1 MQISIIVPTYKPQ
14 DYLWQCLDSLAA
26 QTIDKGLWELIV
38 VLNGCAE
45 PWLSQIKAYQANHPQ
60 LPMRV
65 LQTDEPGV
73 SNARNIGMDAA
84 KGDYIGFIDD
94 DDYVSPTYLEELT
107 KIATPDTVAASY
119 TIGFS
124 DTQAY
129 IPYYLEKEY
138 IRCAD
143 RGKQSFYKAK
153 KYFGGPC
160 MKLIH
165 RDMIGEQRFDT
176 RFKNGEDSLFMFA
189 ISDKIR
195 NVQFTSTQAIYYRR
209 FRTGSASHTMSWTQ
223 NIQNC
228 TRLIGLYTRIYMRG
242 KGYNISFY
250 FTRVLA
256 AIHTIISK

>member
-1 MQISIIVPTYKPQ
+1 MISIIVPTYQPK
-14 DYLWQCLDSLAA
+14 DYLLQCLDSLAA
-26 QTIDKGLWELIV
+26 QTLDKDLWELIV

-45 PWLSQIKAYQANHPQ
+45 PWLSQIKAYQENHPQ
-60 LPMRV
+60 LPMQV

-73 SNARNIGMDAA
+73 SNARNMGIDAA
-84 KGDYIGFIDD
+84 KGEYIGFIDD
-94 DDYVSPTYLEELT
+94 DDYVSPTYLEELA
-107 KIATPDTVAASY
+107 KIATPDTIAASY
-119 TIGFS
+119 TIAFD

-143 RGKQSFYKAK
+143 KGKQSFYKAK

-195 NVQFTSTQAIYYRR
+195 YVHFTSTKAVYYRR
-209 FRTGSASHTMSWTQ
+209 FRTGSATTS
-223 NIQNC
+223 
-228 TRLIGLYTRIYMRG
+228 YTRRQAIKNG
-242 KGYNISFY
+242 KQLIRQYKRLFRKGDYNKWFY
-250 FTRVLA
+250 LTRILGV
-256 AIHTIISK
+256 IHSIHVN